1 MSVAER
7 KNVGTGGSYGQILR
21 SGTVYGSATFARV
34 VISVIKVKVLA
45 VLLGPAGVGL
55 LGLLTSIMDSA
66 AAFGSLGVV
75 PGSPEGGSPNSA
87 VRELAANRESPAK
100 VAAVRRAVLL
110 AGIGLGALSMIVLWL
125 LRVPVATFA
134 FGDAARAHD
143 VGWLGLGVLFSLIA
157 GSQVATLQGLRE
169 ITALA
174 KVSVASA
181 LVSTVAGI
189 CIIVMLGHG
198 GVVGFVITVPAA
210 TAVIAYFYART
221 TAGARPTGSPTLA
234 AMRPHWDGMVRL
246 GLTLVASTVLT
257 LFVWLLVRSLIA
269 RDLGLEGAGQFQAA
283 WQVSQTYLG
292 FLFGAMMVDYFP
304 RLAQA
309 KKDKSVLGNLINQ
322 QTEVGILIAAPALI
336 ALIGL
341 APWVVQLLY
350 TSAFDSAV
358 TVLRWQLMGSVLQL
372 LSRPMIVLLLARGHG
387 KLYFVTEQIGL
398 AIYLVVIV
406 VGLER
411 YGLAAAGVASLVL
424 YVVHVPMMT
433 VVLAK
438 LIGFRWSRENLWRCA
453 AVFVAAGGVFWIG
466 SVAPIAGAAT
476 AVVVAAGFGL
486 FGLRRLDDMNIGGRL
501 GQVIHRTRLL
511 SEMRA

>member
-1 MSVAER
+1 MGS
-7 KNVGTGGSYGQILR
+7 GGSYGQILR
-21 SGTVYGSATFARV
+21 SGTVYGSATFVRV

-45 VLLGPAGVGL
+45 VLLGPTGVGL
-55 LGLLTSIMDSA
+55 LGLLASIMDSA
-66 AAFGSLGVV
+66 AAFGSFGVV

-87 VRELAANRESPAK
+87 VRELAANRETPAK
-100 VAAVRRAVLL
+100 LAAVRRAVLL
-110 AGIGLGALSMIVLWL
+110 AGIGFGALSMIVLWV

-134 FGDAARAHD
+134 FGDAAHAQD
-143 VGWLGLGVLFSLIA
+143 VGWLGLGVFFSLIA

-169 ITALA
+169 ISALA
-174 KVSVASA
+174 KVSVAAA
-181 LVSTVAGI
+181 LVSTIAGI
-189 CIIVMLGHG
+189 GIVVMLGHG
-198 GVVGFVITVPAA
+198 GVVGFVVAVPVS
-210 TAVIAYFYART
+210 TAVIAYFFARK
-221 TAGARPTGSPTLA
+221 TAGARPTLAPTIS
-234 AMRPHWDGMVRL
+234 AMSPHWVGMVRL

-257 LFVWLLVRSLIA
+257 LFVWLLVRSLIV

-309 KKDKSVLGNLINQ
+309 KLDKPALRDLINQ

-372 LSRPMIVLLLARGHG
+372 LSRPMIVLLLARGNG
-387 KLYFVTEQIGL
+387 KLYFLTEQIGL
-398 AIYLVVIV
+398 AIYLAVILV
-406 VGLER
+406 ALER

-433 VVLAK
+433 LVLAK
-438 LIGFRWSRENLWRCA
+438 LIGFRWSGDNLRRCG
-453 AVFVAAGGVFWIG
+453 AVFVAAGGVFWIA
-466 SVAPIAGAAT
+466 SVAPIAGAIT
-476 AVVVAAGFGL
+476 ALVVAVGFGL

-501 GQVIHRTRLL
+501 GQVIHRTRML